1 MRGILEPEHL
11 LLILLVVLVL
21 FGGKKIPE
29 LAGGLGKGIK
39 EFKRGM
45 EGINEPG
52 GQDVGTGAAPRSLAG
67 QDTVARSAA
76 SQDEERAPKR
86 LIG

>member
-52 GQDVGTGAAPRSLAG
+52 GQDVGTGAASRSLAG
-67 QDTVARSAA
+67 QDPVARGATSAN
-76 SQDEERAPKR
+76 EERAPKR

>member
-11 LLILLVVLVL
+11 FFILLVVLVL

-29 LAGGLGKGIK
+29 LAGGLGKGIR

-45 EGINEPG
+45 EDGVLPDVHAEPPA
-52 GQDVGTGAAPRSLAG
+52 TGSRAIAAAE
-67 QDTVARSAA
+67 DAA
-76 SQDEERAPKR
+76 DRAPKR
-86 LIG
+86 LL

>member
-1 MRGILEPEHL
+1 MRGILEPDHL

-45 EGINEPG
+45 ADLSDPSTPELPAS
-52 GQDVGTGAAPRSLAG
+52 DVRP
-67 QDTVARSAA
+67 QAA
-76 SQDEERAPKR
+76 SSASPAAAERAPKR

>member
-1 MRGILEPEHL
+1 MRGILEPDHL
-11 LLILLVVLVL
+11 IFILLIVLVL

-29 LAGGLGKGIK
+29 LAGGLGKGIR

-45 EGINEPG
+45 EVGDTGPASAAAELREP
-52 GQDVGTGAAPRSLAG
+52 THSAARSD
-67 QDTVARSAA
+67 DTV
-76 SQDEERAPKR
+76 ERAPKR

>member
-1 MRGILEPEHL
+1 MRGILEPDHL
-11 LLILLVVLVL
+11 FFILLIILVM

-29 LAGGLGKGIK
+29 LAGGLGKGIR

-45 EGINEPG
+45 
-52 GQDVGTGAAPRSLAG
+52 DVGDAGQTGAAPELREP
-67 QDTVARSAA
+67 TRSAPA
-76 SQDEERAPKR
+76 AYADDAAERAPKR